1 MILIIDDDSAVRD
14 SLGLMLKVARMDYL
28 AVGDDKAAI
37 GAVRSDDVELAI
49 LDMNLH
55 SGTDGRDVIE
65 LLRKIKIL
73 RPDMPVI
80 LISAWGTIPL
90 AVEGMN

>member
-37 GAVRSDDVELAI
+37 G
-49 LDMNLH
+49 
-55 SGTDGRDVIE
+55 GRA
-65 LLRKIKIL
+65 LR
-73 RPDMPVI
+73 RRRTGYPRHE
-80 LISAWGTIPL
+80 SS
-90 AVEGMN
+90 

>member
-37 GAVRSDDVELAI
+37 GAVRSDEI
-49 LDMNLH
+49 
-55 SGTDGRDVIE
+55 GRAHV
-65 LLRKIKIL
+65 
-73 RPDMPVI
+73 
-80 LISAWGTIPL
+80 
-90 AVEGMN
+90 